1 METMEKN
8 GKRTYTIIIMYT
20 INVTEEATNEQ
31 ATDWLEGQREISCL
45 YTYVTVF
52 A

>member
-1 METMEKN
+1 ME
-8 GKRTYTIIIMYT
+8 
-20 INVTEEATNEQ
+20 TEEATNEQ

-52 A
+52 NWVGEEDKQ